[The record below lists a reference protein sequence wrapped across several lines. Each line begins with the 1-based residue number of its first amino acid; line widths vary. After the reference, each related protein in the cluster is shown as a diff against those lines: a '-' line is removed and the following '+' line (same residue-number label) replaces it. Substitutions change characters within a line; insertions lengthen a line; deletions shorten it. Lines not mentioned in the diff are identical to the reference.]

1 VQLVVFG
8 GQHPGKPR
16 VFMPYVGGLPRY
28 IEQAEAVASAGYAG
42 FALA

>member
-1 VQLVVFG
+1 
-8 GQHPGKPR
+8 

-28 IEQAEAVASAGYAG
+28 IEAADAAASAGYEG

>member
-1 VQLVVFG
+1 
-8 GQHPGKPR
+8 
-16 VFMPYVGGLPRY
+16 VGGLPRY